1 MNRLHRSKRNKVIL
15 GVCGGLGEY
24 FGIDPTIVRI
34 ITAVIAIPGPG
45 LVMYLLAALVMP
57 EDNGNTYQNDQWNSS
72 DNQWNQNAGT
82 DSGASTD
89 TNRYTSSTSGLGS
102 DFDVGSDEWREA
114 PKYESKDRNKILLG
128 LILVCLGIVFF
139 VKQLFPMF
147 DIKYLVPVALIII
160 GFGIIVR
167 GRGK

>member
-1 MNRLHRSKRNKVIL
+1 
-15 GVCGGLGEY
+15 VCGGLAEY
-24 FGIDPTIVRI
+24 FGMDPTIVRI

-45 LVMYLLAALVMP
+45 LIMYLLAALVMP
-57 EDNGNTYQNDQWNSS
+57 EDNGTTYQGEQWNNSS
-72 DNQWNQNAGT
+72 HTSGDSQWNQNT
-82 DSGASTD
+82 GADFGADTN

-102 DFDVGSDEWREA
+102 DFDVGSDEWRED
-114 PKYESKDRNKILLG
+114 PKYESKDKNKILLG

-147 DIKYLVPVALIII
+147 NIKYLVPVALIII
-160 GFGIIVR
+160 GVGIITR